1 VTEWNGGAFDGDSG
15 GGFEIIQEV
24 LNDVTGTP
32 FPKLMHDFVLLGG
45 LPIRFPPRAGGRA
58 IEVTFSRA

>member
-45 LPIRFPPRAGGRA
+45 LPI
-58 IEVTFSRA
+58 